1 MMVSNKGKT
10 KHQEDRYTVPD
21 NTPRELRDSRKR
33 PKGETLSPGSQ
44 RLGLTTNE
52 GVEITLAPLLR
63 LKESLLFKTRFSFT
77 SEEGE
82 LESCPDDRN
91 RVWKLW
97 SRIIDGLHGSGNEE
111 FQLLL
116 DAVAKAFREARHF
129 VLPRKADTWSMESF
143 NDSVRQSKGKVASQT
158 EWMDMIR
165 SMFDTFI
172 LPFPVCAVHI
182 PGEAI
187 VIMKKLSVAPN
198 EWSVGGS
205 KLVEQKQ
212 VGASGSWAVYVLHP
226 NRERNHKAESWV
238 DEDAS
243 TLHEVLSS
251 HSSLCSGIVE
261 VPEMDDAF
269 EGEEPIPFQV
279 GALGRWD
286 LMDKGH
292 VIECWSHTNEN
303 NPEETDP
310 TNVIGE
316 SAQLAFDLLYK
327 IQSHKRFIVEVS
339 PVAQKKKAKA
349 KQKSS
354 ILPISQRPVYLSL
367 EPQEIREQFNIATP
381 EVPGKMRAPHER
393 RAHLRELRSARFT
406 WKQGQVIPVKASWVG
421 TTSGPASEGRQ
432 YRVLVENASPHVSG

>member
-1 MMVSNKGKT
+1 MMVSTKGKT
-10 KHQEDRYTVPD
+10 KHQADRYTIPD
-21 NTPRELRDSRKR
+21 NTPKQWRR
-33 PKGETLSPGSQ
+33 PKGKTLSSGQ
-44 RLGLTTNE
+44 EQLGISTSD
-52 GVEITLAPLLR
+52 GVKMTLRAIFK
-63 LKESLLFKTRFSFT
+63 LKQSLLYKTRFMFT
-77 SEEGE
+77 SEEGTDAF
-82 LESCPDDRN
+82 CPDDRN

-97 SRIIDGLHGSGNEE
+97 SRIIDGIQGQGGEE
-111 FQLLL
+111 FQLLTSGMMT
-116 DAVAKAFREARHF
+116 VFKSARHF
-129 VLPRKADTWSMESF
+129 VLPRKADTWNLEAF
-143 NDSVRQSKGKVASQT
+143 HDSVRKSKGKVASQT

-187 VIMKKLSVAPN
+187 VIMKKLSVVPN

-205 KLVEQKQ
+205 KLIEQKQ

-226 NRERNHKAESWV
+226 NRERDKSSIETVGETPDGYS
-238 DEDAS
+238 E
-243 TLHEVLSS
+243 TILSS
-251 HSSLCSGIVE
+251 HSSLCVGIVE
-261 VPEMDDAF
+261 VPEMDYAYED
-269 EGEEPIPFQV
+269 EEPVPFSV
-279 GALGRWD
+279 ASLVRWD
-286 LMDKGH
+286 LMDQGQVVQCWEQGH
-292 VIECWSHTNEN
+292 EN
-303 NPEETDP
+303 PTETDP
-310 TNVIGE
+310 SSVIGE

-349 KQKSS
+349 KQRSS
-354 ILPISQRPVYLSL
+354 ILPISQRPVYISL

-381 EVPGKMRAPHER
+381 EVPGKKRAPHER
-393 RAHLRELRSARFT
+393 RAHLRELRSDRFT

>member
-1 MMVSNKGKT
+1 MM
-10 KHQEDRYTVPD
+10 
-21 NTPRELRDSRKR
+21 
-33 PKGETLSPGSQ
+33 TLEKNV
-44 RLGLTTNE
+44 RLN
-52 GVEITLAPLLR
+52 IKPMCR
-63 LKESLLFKTRFSFT
+63 IKESLLFKTAFT
-77 SEEGE
+77 YTTEGGE
-82 LESCPDDRN
+82 TALCPDKRN

-97 SRIIDGLHGSGNEE
+97 SRVMDNLCDLPNGTVRHDEEE
-111 FQLLL
+111 FRMLISGLT
-116 DAVAKAFREARHF
+116 KTFRNARHF
-129 VLPRKADTWSMESF
+129 VLPRKADTWNLEVF
-143 NDSVRQSKGKVASQT
+143 NNAVRQRRGKVASQA

-187 VIMKKLSVAPN
+187 VMIKKLAEVPID
-198 EWSVGGS
+198 WTVGGS
-205 KLVEQKQ
+205 QIVEQAP
-212 VGASGSWAVYVLHP
+212 VGANGTWGVYVLHP
-226 NRERNHKAESWV
+226 NRSDAGARLVHVTDERMEEGSETV
-238 DEDAS
+238 E
-243 TLHEVLSS
+243 LRS
-251 HSSLCSGIVE
+251 HSCLCVGIVE
-261 VPEMDDAF
+261 VAEKDDALDS
-269 EGEEPIPFQV
+269 ESPMPFKV
-279 GALGRWD
+279 ASLLRWD
-286 LMDKGH
+286 LMDSGH
-292 VIECWSHTNEN
+292 VVPCWRHDAPSKH
-303 NPEETDP
+303 EEVEP

-316 SAQLAFDLLYK
+316 SAQIAFDLLYK

-339 PVAQKKKAKA
+339 PVAQKKKAKP

-381 EVPGKMRAPHER
+381 EVPGKQRAPHER